1 MSPEHVHLID
11 GIRFSDGFC
20 RELRRIWAQL
30 GDDGPKTVADVQRT
44 GRLIGN
50 EESMKHWAIHFVPRE
65 IVAPKDIV
73 MIDNHPV
80 HIQSSE
86 RKLLQ
91 GKVLD
96 FKDHLFVVR

>member
-1 MSPEHVHLID
+1 MSPERFHLID
-11 GIRFSDGFC
+11 GIRFSDRFC
-20 RELRRIWAQL
+20 RELRRLWVQL

-44 GRLIGN
+44 GGLAEY

-65 IVAPKDIV
+65 IVAAKDIV

-91 GKVLD
+91 GMVLD
-96 FKDHLFVVR
+96 FEDHLFVVS